1 MNSFLGL
8 VHIISSNA
16 IAYNLAIFY
25 AIFQRK
31 PMTQPAPSLDKSPQR
46 IRRMF
51 DQVAPRYDLINHLLS
66 LGLDF
71 SWRRRAV
78 DRIFSDFG
86 PEIPKG
92 PLLDV
97 CCGTGDLTIALNQ
110 KLNGKNKVSGE
121 KEPPE
126 FSGDENDYSRLC
138 RDRDVVVGVDFSST
152 MIEHGRE
159 KIRRRGAERQ
169 IAFFEGDALRL
180 PFEDSLFSVVSVG
193 FGLRNVA
200 DLDRGIAEMVRVARP
215 GGKVAILDFTLPKF
229 PVFSSVYRFYL
240 QRMLP
245 FFGQFLSTNRE
256 EAYRYFSES
265 VMQFEKGEA
274 LAERL
279 RAAGLAEVRFFPMTL
294 GTVTLYL
301 GTKREKNVPE

>member
-1 MNSFLGL
+1 
-8 VHIISSNA
+8 
-16 IAYNLAIFY
+16 
-25 AIFQRK
+25 
-31 PMTQPAPSLDKSPQR
+31 
-46 IRRMF
+46 MF

-78 DRIFSDFG
+78 NRIFSDFG

-110 KLNGKNKVSGE
+110 KLNGRNKASDE
-121 KEPPE
+121 KETPE
-126 FSGDENDYSRLC
+126 FSGNENDYSRFC
-138 RDRDVVVGVDFSST
+138 CDRDMVVGVDFSST
-152 MIEHGRE
+152 MIERGRE

-169 IAFFEGDALRL
+169 ITLFEGDALRL
-180 PFEDSLFSVVSVG
+180 PFEDSLFSAVSVG

-229 PVFSSVYRFYL
+229 PIFSSVYRFYL

-279 RAAGLAEVRFFPMTL
+279 RAAGLVEVRFFPMTL

-301 GTKREKNVPE
+301 GTKRKKSVQ